1 MLPPTPKNH
10 EPSRTLGLRGKN
22 ALARV
27 KGAASDPK
35 RVALFILIAL
45 LVYGAYEVF
54 RPFAASII
62 LGAWAAH
69 LSRPLFFRTSRALG
83 GREKAAAVLTLALLV
98 MLVAPFVL
106 ALTTLI
112 PAARALLEE
121 LRGASGGRDILS
133 ALVSGDAKSGGKLDL
148 VGLAK
153 DYGAG
158 ASKALGMLASASADV
173 LIGAFVCFATFYALL
188 VQGERAYAYLEERGP
203 FRPEVTK
210 RMSNAF
216 YEAGR
221 GLLVGTGLT
230 ALVQGVLCGIT
241 YAILG
246 VPRAVL
252 LGLLSV
258 VGALIPITGPAII
271 WVPVAA
277 GLALTGHP
285 GKAAILVAI
294 SLALVG
300 TVDNV
305 MRPWLSKRAHVGL
318 SATVVLIA
326 IFGGMVAFGP
336 WGLLLGPLVVRLAKE
351 ALEIARDN
359 DLFARRDKSSGNAL
373 GHAS

>member
-1 MLPPTPKNH
+1 MLPPTPKPH
-10 EPSRTLGLRGKN
+10 EPSRMLGLRKSAPARGKG
-22 ALARV
+22 
-27 KGAASDPK
+27 GATDPK
-35 RVALFILIAL
+35 RVALFILIGVL
-45 LVYGAYEVF
+45 LYGAFEVF

-83 GREKAAAVLTLALLV
+83 GREKAAALLTLALLV
-98 MLVAPFVL
+98 LLAAPFVL
-106 ALTTLI
+106 AITTFV

-133 ALVSGDAKSGGKLDL
+133 ALVSGDAKAGAKLDF

-153 DYGAG
+153 EYGAS
-158 ASKALGMLASASADV
+158 ASKALALIAGTSADV
-173 LIGAFVCFATFYALL
+173 LLGAFVCFATFYALL
-188 VQGERAYAYLEERGP
+188 VSGERAYAWVEERGP
-203 FRPEVTK
+203 FRPHITK
-210 RMSNAF
+210 RMANAF
-216 YEAGR
+216 YEAGH

-252 LGLLSV
+252 LGLLSI

-271 WVPVAA
+271 WIPVAA

-285 GKAAILVAI
+285 VKAAILVGVA
-294 SLALVG
+294 LALVG

-305 MRPWLSKRAHVGL
+305 MRPWLAKRAHVGL
-318 SATVVLIA
+318 SGTVVLIA

-336 WGLLLGPLVVRLAKE
+336 WGLLLGPLVIRLAKE
-351 ALEIARDN
+351 ALEIARDH
-359 DLFARRDKSSGNAL
+359 DLFARRDKPSGDALGNA
-373 GHAS
+373 S

>member
-10 EPSRTLGLRGKN
+10 EPTHTLGLRR
-22 ALARV
+22 AAVSRP
-27 KGAASDPK
+27 KGAGADPK
-35 RVALFILIAL
+35 RVALFLLIGL
-45 LVYGAYEVF
+45 LIYGAYEVF

-83 GREKAAAVLTLALLV
+83 GRQKAAAVLTLGLLILLV
-98 MLVAPFVL
+98 LPFILAVTSLV
-106 ALTTLI
+106 
-112 PAARALLEE
+112 PAARALLEQ
-121 LRGASGGRDILS
+121 LRGASGGRDVLS
-133 ALVSGDAKSGGKLDL
+133 ALVSGEGGSGGKLDF

-153 DYGAG
+153 QYGAG
-158 ASKALGMLASASADV
+158 ASKALGVIAGTSADF

-188 VQGERAYAYLEERGP
+188 VQGERAYAYIEERGP
-203 FRPEVTK
+203 FRPEITK

-230 ALVQGVLCGIT
+230 ALVQGVICGIT
-241 YAILG
+241 YAVLG

-252 LGLLSV
+252 LGLLSI
-258 VGALIPITGPAII
+258 VGALIPITGPAIVWI
-271 WVPVAA
+271 PVAA

-285 GKAAILVAI
+285 GKAAILVAV

-305 MRPWLSKRAHVGL
+305 MRPWLSRKAHVGL
-318 SATVVLIA
+318 STTVVLIA

-336 WGLLLGPLVVRLAKE
+336 WGLLLGPLVARLAKE
-351 ALEIARDN
+351 GLEIARDQ
-359 DLFARRDKSSGNAL
+359 DLFARRPKSSGDAL
-373 GHAS
+373 GNAS

>member
-10 EPSRTLGLRGKN
+10 EPPHALGLRAN
-22 ALARV
+22 AISRARN
-27 KGAASDPK
+27 AASDPK
-35 RVALFILIAL
+35 RIALFILIGVL
-45 LVYGAYEVF
+45 LYGSYEVF

-69 LSRPLFFRTSRALG
+69 LSRPLFFRASRALG
-83 GREKAAAVLTLALLV
+83 GRQWAAALLTVALLV
-98 MLVAPFVL
+98 LLVAPFVL
-106 ALTTLI
+106 AVTTLV
-112 PAARALLEE
+112 PAARALFQE
-121 LRGASGGRDILS
+121 LKGASGGRDILS
-133 ALVSGDAKSGGKLDL
+133 ALVSGDAHAAGKLDF

-153 DYGAG
+153 QYGAG
-158 ASKALGMLASASADV
+158 ASRALGMLASASADFLV
-173 LIGAFVCFATFYALL
+173 GGFVCFATFYAVL
-188 VQGERAYAYLEERGP
+188 VSGERAYAWIEERGP

-230 ALVQGVLCGIT
+230 ALVQGVLCGII
-241 YAILG
+241 YAALG

-258 VGALIPITGPAII
+258 VGALIPITGPALV
-271 WVPVAA
+271 WLPVAA

-285 GKAAILVAI
+285 GKAAILVAV
-294 SLALVG
+294 ALVVVG

-318 SATVVLIA
+318 STTVVLIA
-326 IFGGMVAFGP
+326 IFGGMVTFGP

-359 DLFARRDKSSGNAL
+359 DLFARRTKTSADAV

>member
-10 EPSRTLGLRGKN
+10 ESTRTLGLRGN

-35 RVALFILIAL
+35 RIALFILIGVL
-45 LVYGAYEVF
+45 LYGAYVVF

-69 LSRPLFFRTSRALG
+69 LSRPLFFRTSRALR
-83 GREKAAAVLTLALLV
+83 GREKAAALLTLALLV
-98 MLVAPFVL
+98 LLAAPFVL
-106 ALTTLI
+106 ALTTLV
-112 PAARALLEE
+112 PAARALIAE
-121 LRGASGGRDILS
+121 LRGASGGRDVLS
-133 ALVSGDAKSGGKLDL
+133 ALVSGDAKTGGQLDL

-158 ASKALGMLASASADV
+158 ASKALGMLASASADMF
-173 LIGAFVCFATFYALL
+173 IGAFVCFATFYALL
-188 VQGERAYAYLEERGP
+188 VQGERAYAYIEERGP
-203 FRPEVTK
+203 LRPDITK
-210 RMSNAF
+210 RMSTAF

-221 GLLVGTGLT
+221 GLLIGTGLT

-241 YAILG
+241 YAVLG

-252 LGLLSV
+252 LGLLSI

-271 WVPVAA
+271 WIPVAA

-285 GKAAILVAI
+285 VKAAILVGV

-305 MRPWLSKRAHVGL
+305 MRPWLAKRAHVGL
-318 SATVVLIA
+318 SGTVVLIA

-336 WGLLLGPLVVRLAKE
+336 WGLLLGPLVVRMAKE
-351 ALEIARDN
+351 ALDIARDN
-359 DLFARRDKSSGNAL
+359 DLFARRLKPSGEPLGNA
-373 GHAS
+373 S

>member
-1 MLPPTPKNH
+1 MLPPTPKTSERPH
-10 EPSRTLGLRGKN
+10 ASRLRGN
-22 ALARV
+22 ALPRV
-27 KGAASDPK
+27 KDAATDPK
-35 RVALFILIAL
+35 RVILFIVIGL
-45 LVYGAYEVF
+45 LLYGAYEVF

-69 LSRPLFFRTSRALG
+69 LSRPLFFKTSRALG
-83 GREKAAAVLTLALLV
+83 GRAKAAALLTLALLV
-98 MLVAPFVL
+98 IIAAPFAL
-106 ALTTLI
+106 AITTLV
-112 PAARALLEE
+112 PAARALFEE
-121 LRGASGGRDILS
+121 LRGASGGRDVLS
-133 ALVSGDAKSGGKLDL
+133 ALVSGDAHSGGKLDF

-153 DYGAG
+153 QYGAG
-158 ASKALGMLASASADV
+158 ASKALGTVASASADA

-188 VQGERAYAYLEERGP
+188 VEGERAYAWIEERGP
-203 FRPEVTK
+203 LRLEITK

-230 ALVQGVLCGIT
+230 ALVQGVICGIT
-241 YAILG
+241 YAVLG

-258 VGALIPITGPAII
+258 VGALIPITGPAIVWI
-271 WVPVAA
+271 PVAA

-285 GKAAILVAI
+285 VKAAILVGV
-294 SLALVG
+294 SLVLVG

-305 MRPWLSKRAHVGL
+305 MRPWLSQRAHVGL
-318 SATVVLIA
+318 SGTVVLIA
-326 IFGGMVAFGP
+326 IFGGMVAFGA

-351 ALEIARDN
+351 ALEIARDTN
-359 DLFARRDKSSGNAL
+359 LFARRTNGSGDPV

>member
-10 EPSRTLGLRGKN
+10 ETPHALGMRGNAISRVRN
-22 ALARV
+22 
-27 KGAASDPK
+27 AASDPK
-35 RVALFILIAL
+35 RIALFLLIGVL
-45 LVYGAYEVF
+45 LYGSYEVF

-69 LSRPLFFRTSRALG
+69 LSRPLFYRVSRAFA
-83 GREKAAAVLTLALLV
+83 GRQWAAALLTVVLLLL
-98 MLVAPFVL
+98 LVAPFAL
-106 ALTTLI
+106 AVTTLV
-112 PAARALLEE
+112 PAARDLLQQ
-121 LRGASGGRDILS
+121 LRGASGGKDVLS
-133 ALVSGDAKSGGKLDL
+133 ALVSGDAQGGGKLDV

-153 DYGAG
+153 QYGAS
-158 ASKALGMLASASADV
+158 ASKALGMLASASADFLV
-173 LIGAFVCFATFYALL
+173 GAFVCFATFYAVL
-188 VQGERAYAYLEERGP
+188 VEGERAYAWIEERGP
-203 FRPEVTK
+203 FRPDITR

-216 YEAGR
+216 YQAGR

-230 ALVQGVLCGIT
+230 ALVQGVICGII
-241 YAILG
+241 YAALG

-258 VGALIPITGPAII
+258 VGALIPITGPALV
-271 WVPVAA
+271 WLPVAA

-285 GKAAILVAI
+285 GKAIILVVV
-294 SLALVG
+294 ALVVVG

-326 IFGGMVAFGP
+326 IFGGMVTFGA

-359 DLFARRDKSSGNAL
+359 DLFARRTKPSADAVGNT
-373 GHAS
+373 S

>member
-10 EPSRTLGLRGKN
+10 EPSRMLGVRGN
-22 ALARV
+22 AAGRT
-27 KGAASDPK
+27 KGPATDPK
-35 RVALFILIAL
+35 RVALFILIAVL
-45 LVYGAYEVF
+45 LYGAYEVF

-62 LGAWAAH
+62 VGAWAAH

-83 GREKAAAVLTLALLV
+83 GREKAAALLTLALLV
-98 MLVAPFVL
+98 LLVAPLVL
-106 ALTTLI
+106 AATTLV
-112 PAARALLEE
+112 PAARALLDE
-121 LRGASGGRDILS
+121 LRGATGGRDVLS
-133 ALVSGDAKSGGKLDL
+133 ALVSGDAKEGGRLDF

-158 ASKALGMLASASADV
+158 ASKALGVIAGASADA
-173 LIGAFVCFATFYALL
+173 LIGAFVCFTTFYALL
-188 VQGERAYAYLEERGP
+188 VKGERAYAYVEERGP
-203 FRPEVTK
+203 FRPEVTR
-210 RMSNAF
+210 RMANAF
-216 YEAGR
+216 YESGR

-241 YAILG
+241 YAVLG

-258 VGALIPITGPAII
+258 VAALVPITGPALV

-285 GKAAILVAI
+285 VKAAILVGVA
-294 SLALVG
+294 LALVG
-300 TVDNV
+300 TIDNL

-318 SATVVLIA
+318 STTVVLIS
-326 IFGGMVAFGP
+326 IFGGMVVFGP

-351 ALEIARDN
+351 ALEIARDD
-359 DLFARRDKSSGNAL
+359 DLFARRDKPSGNAV
-373 GHAS
+373 GNAS